1 MTFNIST
8 LPTKAD
14 IVSNTGWTSEQKKMF
29 IESSLRATGR
39 DGIEKII
46 DFLNQS
52 DFYNAPSSQNNHSN
66 YAGGLTDHSILVMSA
81 ALRFRENLIAMNST
95 LEEKLP
101 IESIVISTLLHDV
114 CKTGFYRQTVRHRKG
129 ENGLWESYI
138 GYDINDMLPIGH
150 GEKSVIM
157 LLNFGLDMTMDEML
171 AIRYHMGAWDGAML
185 TNDLKYS
192 YYKAIDQCP
201 LITLVQLADVSASL
215 LFEDNIVPNKI

>member
-1 MTFNIST
+1 MNIDILT
-8 LPTKAD
+8 LPTMAD
-14 IVSNTGWTSEQKKMF
+14 IVSPTGWTSYQKRAF
-29 IESSLRATGR
+29 VENYLNATGR
-39 DGIEKII
+39 TGIEKII
-46 DFLNQS
+46 DFLSQS
-52 DFYNAPSSQNNHSN
+52 DFYSAPSSQNNHSN
-66 YAGGLTDHSILVMSA
+66 YEGGLLDHSILVMSA
-81 ALRFRENLIAMNST
+81 ALRYRESFIAMNPA

-101 IESIVISTLLHDV
+101 IESVVISTLLHDV

-201 LITLVQLADVSASL
+201 LITLIQLADVSSSL
-215 LFEDNIVPNKI
+215 LYENNIVPNKL